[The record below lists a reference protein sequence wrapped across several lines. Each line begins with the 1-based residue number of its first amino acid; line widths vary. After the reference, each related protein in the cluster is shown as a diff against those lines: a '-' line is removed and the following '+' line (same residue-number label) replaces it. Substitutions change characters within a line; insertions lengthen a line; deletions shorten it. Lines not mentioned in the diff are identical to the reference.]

1 MMIRNDSLPGIKS
14 VIISDL
20 DLRDLVRNR
29 VLDYA
34 WDDVKFE
41 LQYQVKNCK
50 NWDDLYCYE
59 FKIWLLCA

>member
-50 NWDDLYCYE
+50 N
-59 FKIWLLCA
+59 